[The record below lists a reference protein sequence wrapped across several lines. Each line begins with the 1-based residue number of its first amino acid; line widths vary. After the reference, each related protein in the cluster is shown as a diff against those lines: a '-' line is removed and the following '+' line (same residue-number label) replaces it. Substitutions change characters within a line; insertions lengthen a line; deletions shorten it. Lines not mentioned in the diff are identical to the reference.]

1 MILVDKIISFLLFFL
16 IIASSLSL
24 NSCSNDNI
32 TVHGSTMGT
41 TYTIKINSTKH
52 IKNNYLEQSIEEK
65 LKDLNS
71 IFSTYSDSTEI
82 SKINLSKSKIINL
95 SDDLA
100 FVLKKAL
107 YYSQLSD
114 GLYDP
119 TVFPLVDLWG
129 FGPTNINS
137 KPNKNKVNELLE
149 NISYKYISL
158 NEKELLLSN
167 SNLYIDLNSI
177 AKGYAVDSISNL
189 LLNMGFS
196 DFMVEIGGEVKCI
209 GENNKN
215 KWIIGIIN
223 PKDEN
228 NLIKTNLKN
237 MSIATSGNYNN
248 YLIYE
253 DVRYP
258 HIINPKTGWPI
269 NNNIISASV
278 ITENCIDADAIATI
292 LMLLP
297 YDEGIEL
304 VNNMNNVES
313 LLFIDNNNEITML
326 KSKDFD
332 KYIY

>member
-1 MILVDKIISFLLFFL
+1 MILDKTKYSFILFFSFLFLF
-16 IIASSLSL
+16 
-24 NSCSNDNI
+24 NSCSHSNTAIN
-32 TVHGSTMGT
+32 GYTMGT
-41 TYTIKINSTKH
+41 TYSIKIYTEKIINSIDLKESVEY
-52 IKNNYLEQSIEEK
+52 KLNY
-65 LKDLNS
+65 LNS

-82 SKINLSKSKIINL
+82 SKINLSKSKKINL

-100 FVLKKAL
+100 FVLNKAL

-137 KPNKNKVNELLE
+137 KPNKNKVNELLK

-158 NEKELLLSN
+158 NEKELLLNN

-253 DVRYP
+253 DIRYP

-278 ITENCIDADAIATI
+278 ITESCIDADAIATI

-332 KYIY
+332 KYVY

>member
-16 IIASSLSL
+16 IIANSLLL

-32 TVHGSTMGT
+32 TIHGSTMGT

-52 IKNNYLEQSIEEK
+52 IKNNYLEKLIEEK

-137 KPNKNKVNELLE
+137 KPNKNKVNELLK

-332 KYIY
+332 KYVY

>member
-1 MILVDKIISFLLFFL
+1 MILDKSKYSFILFFSFLFLF
-16 IIASSLSL
+16 
-24 NSCSNDNI
+24 NSCTNSNTAIN
-32 TVHGSTMGT
+32 GYTMGT
-41 TYTIKINSTKH
+41 TYSIKIYTEKIINSIDLKESVEY
-52 IKNNYLEQSIEEK
+52 KLNY
-65 LKDLNS
+65 LNS
-71 IFSTYSDSTEI
+71 IFSTYSDSTEL
-82 SKINLSKSKIINL
+82 SKINLSKSKKINL

-100 FVLKKAL
+100 FVLNKAL

-137 KPNKNKVNELLE
+137 KPNKNKVNELLK

-158 NEKELLLSN
+158 NEQELLLNN

-253 DVRYP
+253 DIRYP

-332 KYIY
+332 KYVY